1 MTAAE
6 ASAIRVDAA
15 LRLQEL
21 RAVRAVLWSD
31 RDDPA
36 VLSELVSVQ
45 SQIRSAE
52 QALAA

>member
-6 ASAIRVDAA
+6 ASAIQTDAE

-21 RAVRAVLWSD
+21 RAVRAVLLPD
-31 RDDPA
+31 ADDA
-36 VLSELVSVQ
+36 HVVSELTMID
-45 SQIRSAE
+45 SQIRAAE